1 MLARVVFLA
10 VLAAAS
16 GAHADDSSPFA
27 APSAPTVKIVRL
39 LAPPATLDLAA
50 LQEFESE
57 SGDQVAYDAYEG
69 AANLAEKWRDG
80 PYDLVVLSGA
90 SLAREIAASAL
101 AKLDKTRLDNA
112 RGLQSAVLGKLTFY
126 DPVDAYGAPL
136 GWYATGLIY
145 DADKA
150 AQRIGGAP
158 TSWGA
163 LFAPN
168 EARKMADCGV
178 VLPDDRDTLF
188 AAAWRLLG
196 VDPTRASPLQL
207 KSASALIGRTRQT
220 ARAFAAADVVSALA
234 SGAACLSV
242 GDAGEAEAASTRSR
256 EGGAGAD
263 IRFALPK
270 EGGGL
275 MIIAFAI
282 PKDAP
287 HLDQAYALL
296 DFLLRPEIA
305 ARDAQ
310 AARLIDA
317 QASDNLETL
326 KRLWP
331 QGAYDPRVAPLV
343 EEEWERLVAGK

>member
-1 MLARVVFLA
+1 MLARIVFVA
-10 VLAAAS
+10 ALAAAS
-16 GAHADDSSPFA
+16 LAHADDSSPFA
-27 APSAPTVKIVRL
+27 APSAPKPKVVRL

-50 LQEFESE
+50 LQEFEAE

-69 AANLAEKWRDG
+69 ATDLAEKWREG

-90 SLAREIAASAL
+90 GLARAIAAGELS
-101 AKLDKTRLDNA
+101 KLDKTRLDQA
-112 RGLQSAVLGKLTFY
+112 SGLQPAVLGKLTFY
-126 DPVDAYGAPL
+126 DPADAYGAPL

-150 AQRIGGAP
+150 AERIGGPP

-188 AAAWRLLG
+188 AAAWRMLG
-196 VDPTRASPLQL
+196 IDPTRASPPQL
-207 KSASALIGRTRQT
+207 KAASALIGRTRQT

-242 GDAGEAEAASTRSR
+242 GDAGEAEAAGARSR

-263 IRFALPK
+263 IRFALPR

-275 MIIAFAI
+275 VIVAFAI
-282 PKDAP
+282 PRDAP

-296 DFLLRPEIA
+296 DFLLRPAIA

-310 AARLIDA
+310 TARLVDA
-317 QASDNLETL
+317 QASGDLETL
-326 KRLWP
+326 RRLWP

-343 EEEWERLVAGK
+343 EEEWEHLVAGK

>member
-1 MLARVVFLA
+1 M
-10 VLAAAS
+10 
-16 GAHADDSSPFA
+16 
-27 APSAPTVKIVRL
+27 
-39 LAPPATLDLAA
+39 
-50 LQEFESE
+50 
-57 SGDQVAYDAYEG
+57 
-69 AANLAEKWRDG
+69 
-80 PYDLVVLSGA
+80 LSGA
-90 SLAREIAASAL
+90 GLARAIAAGAL
-101 AKLDKTRLDNA
+101 AKLDKTRLDHA

-126 DPVDAYGAPL
+126 DPADAYGAPL

-145 DADKA
+145 DAGKA
-150 AQRIGGAP
+150 AERIGGAP

-178 VLPDDRDTLF
+178 VMPDDRDTLF
-188 AAAWRLLG
+188 AAAWRMLAI
-196 VDPTRASPLQL
+196 DPTRASPLQL
-207 KSASALIGRTRQT
+207 KSASAMIGRTRQT

-242 GDAGEAEAASTRSR
+242 GDAGEAEAARRAQPRGRAPAPTSASLC
-256 EGGAGAD
+256 A
-263 IRFALPK
+263 K

-275 MIIAFAI
+275 VIDSFAI

-287 HLDQAYALL
+287 HLDEAYALL

-305 ARDAQ
+305 ARNAQ

-317 QASDNLETL
+317 QASDDLETL

-331 QGAYDPRVAPLV
+331 QGAYDPRVALLV
-343 EEEWERLVAGK
+343 EAEWERLVAGK

>member
-1 MLARVVFLA
+1 MQPSPRPRSLTPTTARPSRRPRRQA
-10 VLAAAS
+10 Q
-16 GAHADDSSPFA
+16 GR
-27 APSAPTVKIVRL
+27 APAC
-39 LAPPATLDLAA
+39 PPATLDLAA
-50 LQEFESE
+50 LQEFEAE

-69 AANLAEKWRDG
+69 ATDLAEKWREG

-90 SLAREIAASAL
+90 GLARAIAAGELS
-101 AKLDKTRLDNA
+101 KLDKTRLDQA
-112 RGLQSAVLGKLTFY
+112 SGLQPVVLGKLTFY
-126 DPVDAYGAPL
+126 DPADAYRPARLVRDRPDLRRRQG
-136 GWYATGLIY
+136 GR
-145 DADKA
+145 A
-150 AQRIGGAP
+150 AWRRP

-168 EARKMADCGV
+168 KARKMADCGV

-188 AAAWRLLG
+188 AAAWRMLAI
-196 VDPTRASPLQL
+196 DPTRASPPQL
-207 KSASALIGRTRQT
+207 KAASALIGRTRQT

-242 GDAGEAEAASTRSR
+242 GDAGEAEAAGARSR

-263 IRFALPK
+263 IRFALPR

-275 MIIAFAI
+275 VIVAFAI
-282 PKDAP
+282 PRDAP

-296 DFLLRPEIA
+296 DFLLRPAIA

-310 AARLIDA
+310 TARLVDA
-317 QASDNLETL
+317 QASDDLETL

-343 EEEWERLVAGK
+343 EEEWEHLVAGK